1 MLTKKH
7 IPHCE
12 GEREGRKLPPHTL
25 KGLTKLTKNSKSQAE
40 DTTGRVRLCLH
51 VQSLPDLVCRTAA
64 ISALGFCIFFCP
76 GLGFFPSCPGVVAF
90 LRIACICVTIKHSP
104 SCCCRRFLRHYPPLP
119 LSPLFPLSL
128 PLCATPASKCKIC
141 ECYRLN
147 YYYESQGDG
156 CPHWFAIL
164 SLHLP
169 DST

>member
-64 ISALGFCIFFCP
+64 ISALGFCFFFCP
-76 GLGFFPSCPGVVAF
+76 GLCFFPSCPGVVAF

-104 SCCCRRFLRHYPPLP
+104 SCCCRRFLRHYPPFP
-119 LSPLFPLSL
+119 SPLPSSL
-128 PLCATPASKCKIC
+128 FHSHCAPHQRASAKSASVIGLIIIMSP
-141 ECYRLN
+141 RATGVRTG
-147 YYYESQGDG
+147 S
-156 CPHWFAIL
+156 P
-164 SLHLP
+164 P
-169 DST
+169 